1 MTVNYLVGVELAFLE
16 QHSTEPAPSRNVLV
30 GGIES
35 LLQGMGE
42 ERDREMERERE
53 GRKRRRR
60 EGGREGQSLFRKWL
74 KDRAMF
80 LI

>member
-53 GRKRRRR
+53 R
-60 EGGREGQSLFRKWL
+60 EEKEEEGKGDER
-74 KDRAMF
+74 DRASSENG
-80 LI
+80 